1 MSKRQSKG
9 RMGLKILQFL
19 LLITRAGFLSI
30 VDVKFALA
38 LKTKLKKANCRVRLL
53 WYQKTIPLYITTG
66 AFACLD
72 AIRTIKLSSQEKKL
86 SNAFKLV
93 ESRCLIDVFFI
104 NHDKI
109 KLFAFFWETRSWSYH
124 QDIFNSLQYMVLLH
138 KWKPGFGF
146 SAGLFPFW
154 QWLEMDLLSSLFAEN
169 GSFERRPTRSSSHWL
184 PLISVWGWALCRRFS
199 SAI

>member
-72 AIRTIKLSSQEKKL
+72 AIRIIKLSSQEKNEQRIQISRVQMFYKRL
-86 SNAFKLV
+86 LYKSRQNKAF
-93 ESRCLIDVFFI
+93 C
-104 NHDKI
+104 
-109 KLFAFFWETRSWSYH
+109 
-124 QDIFNSLQYMVLLH
+124 VLLRN
-138 KWKPGFGF
+138 P
-146 SAGLFPFW
+146 
-154 QWLEMDLLSSLFAEN
+154 LLIISSRYL
-169 GSFERRPTRSSSHWL
+169 
-184 PLISVWGWALCRRFS
+184 
-199 SAI
+199 